1 MKSVRE
7 DAQLLRPQ
15 TMQKA
20 FQAAQALKEA
30 RQAAKQASA
39 VRAPDAGTKVAAV
52 AEAAEAEGAIFLQL
66 SLSSRVRDQLR
77 RNCRLKDQEER
88 LQNFRELV
96 ARTAA
101 GVRQNQLLR
110 DAANDVFR
118 KIETTTDA
126 AVEAI
131 MQDVSQEAGSQA
143 ASAVQALQTA
153 TSKLKS
159 RRAAA
164 GRSQL
169 LAKRRSNG
177 QMQISAELVP
187 IPDASGMR
195 PGCVGIL
202 NSGKFR
208 RILAKFR
215 QNLGNI

>member
-30 RQAAKQASA
+30 RQASKQAA
-39 VRAPDAGTKVAAV
+39 ALRAPDVGAKITAV
-52 AEAAEAEGAIFLQL
+52 AEATEAEGIIFLQL
-66 SLSSRVRDQLR
+66 
-77 RNCRLKDQEER
+77 KDQKER
-88 LQNFRELV
+88 VQNFRELV
-96 ARTAA
+96 VRTAT
-101 GVRQNQLLR
+101 GVRQTQLLR
-110 DAANDVFR
+110 ATANDVFR

-131 MQDVSQEAGSQA
+131 MLDVSQEAGSQA

-153 TSKLKS
+153 TSKPKS

-187 IPDASGMR
+187 IPDASGYVRIR
-195 PGCVGIL
+195 PDA
-202 NSGKFR
+202 SGF
-208 RILAKFR
+208 
-215 QNLGNI
+215 